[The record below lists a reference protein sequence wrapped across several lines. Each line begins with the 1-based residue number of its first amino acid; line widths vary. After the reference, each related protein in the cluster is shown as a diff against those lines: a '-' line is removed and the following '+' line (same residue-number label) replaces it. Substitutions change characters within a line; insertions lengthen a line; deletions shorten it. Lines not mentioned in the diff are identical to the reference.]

1 MSLDYNQQNE
11 GVNLELIAEAARQ
24 VEAGGLPTEEAVR
37 ESLRQVVDPEIGLDV
52 IALGLIEMVNFLP
65 DEKVVDVDMLLTTP
79 FCPYAPW
86 MVQQVKEKAEQVAP
100 GWSADVEVL
109 AKQWDPSM
117 MEDPGLLGFGAG
129 GW

>member
-1 MSLDYNQQNE
+1 MLDYNQKNDT
-11 GVNLELIAEAARQ
+11 VNMDLINDSIRR
-24 VEAGGLPTEEAVR
+24 VEAGEMPTEEAVR
-37 ESLRQVVDPEIGLDV
+37 ESLKQVVDPEIGLDM
-52 IALGLIEMVNFLP
+52 ITLGLIEMVNFLP

-86 MVQQVKEKAEQVAP
+86 MVQQVMEKTEQVAP
-100 GWSADVEVL
+100 GWKADVEVL

-117 MEDPGLLGFGAG
+117 MEDPGLLGFGTG

>member
-1 MSLDYNQQNE
+1 MLDYSQKNDNVNTELLNE
-11 GVNLELIAEAARQ
+11 SIRR
-24 VEAGGLPTEEAVR
+24 VEAGEMPTEEAVR
-37 ESLRQVVDPEIGLDV
+37 ESLKQVVDPEIGLDV

-86 MVQQVKEKAEQVAP
+86 MVQQVIEKSEQVAP
-100 GWSADVEVL
+100 GWKADVEVL

>member
-1 MSLDYNQQNE
+1 MSLNFSQENE
-11 GVNLELIAEAARQ
+11 TVNLDLINEARQ
-24 VEAGGLPTEEAVR
+24 KVEAGEMPTEEAVR

-52 IALGLIEMVNFLP
+52 VALGLIELVNFMP
-65 DEKVVDVDMLLTTP
+65 DEKIVDLDMLLTTP

-86 MVQQVKEKAEQVAP
+86 MVQQVKEKTEQVAP
-100 GWSADVEVL
+100 GWTADVEVL

-117 MEDPGLLGFGAG
+117 MEDPGLLGFGSG

>member
-1 MSLDYNQQNE
+1 MALVESSRSAVE
-11 GVNLELIAEAARQ
+11 GGEQ
-24 VEAGGLPTEEAVR
+24 PTEEAVR
-37 ESLRQVVDPEIGLDV
+37 ESLKQVVDPEIGLDV
-52 IALGLIEMVNFLP
+52 VALGLIEMVNFIP
-65 DEKVVDVDMLLTTP
+65 DDKLIDVDMLLTTP

-86 MVQQVKEKAEQVAP
+86 MVQQVKEKAEFAAP
-100 GWSADVEVL
+100 GWTADVEVL

>member
-1 MSLDYNQQNE
+1 VLDYNQKNDNVNTELLNE
-11 GVNLELIAEAARQ
+11 SIRR
-24 VEAGGLPTEEAVR
+24 VEAGEMPTEEAVR
-37 ESLRQVVDPEIGLDV
+37 ESLKQVVDPEIGLDV

-86 MVQQVKEKAEQVAP
+86 MVQQVIEKSEQVAP
-100 GWSADVEVL
+100 GWKADVEVL

>member
-1 MSLDYNQQNE
+1 MIDYNQTNDE
-11 GVNLELIAEAARQ
+11 VNLELLEAARQ
-24 VEAGGLPTEEAVR
+24 KVEAGEVPTEEAVR

-52 IALGLIEMVNFLP
+52 IALGLIELVNFIP

-100 GWSADVEVL
+100 GWTADVEVL

>member
-1 MSLDYNQQNE
+1 MDYNIKNE
-11 GVNLELIAEAARQ
+11 EVNLELIQAAAKK
-24 VEAGGLPTEEAVR
+24 VEAGEMPTEEAVR

-86 MVQQVKEKAEQVAP
+86 MVQQVSEKATQVAP

-117 MEDPGLLGFGAG
+117 MEDPDLLGFGAG

>member
-1 MSLDYNQQNE
+1 MSLNFSQENE
-11 GVNLELIAEAARQ
+11 NVNIDVINEARQ
-24 VEAGGLPTEEAVR
+24 KVEAGEMPTEEAIR

-52 IALGLIEMVNFLP
+52 VALGLIEMVNFLP
-65 DEKVVDVDMLLTTP
+65 EEKVVDLDMLLTTP

-86 MVQQVKEKAEQVAP
+86 MVQQVKEKTEYAAP
-100 GWSADVEVL
+100 GWTADVEVL
-109 AKQWDPSM
+109 AKQWDPTM

>member
-1 MSLDYNQQNE
+1 MSVDFNQSNPE
-11 GVNLELIAEAARQ
+11 VNMELVEESARR
-24 VEAGGLPTEEAVR
+24 VEAGESPKEEAIR

-52 IALGLIEMVNFLP
+52 ITLGLIEMVNILP
-65 DEKVVDVDMLLTTP
+65 DEKIVDVDMLLTTP

-86 MVQQVKEKAEQVAP
+86 MVQQVVEKTQMAAP
-100 GWSADVEVL
+100 GWQPDVEVL

-117 MEDPGLLGFGAG
+117 MEDPGLLGFGTG